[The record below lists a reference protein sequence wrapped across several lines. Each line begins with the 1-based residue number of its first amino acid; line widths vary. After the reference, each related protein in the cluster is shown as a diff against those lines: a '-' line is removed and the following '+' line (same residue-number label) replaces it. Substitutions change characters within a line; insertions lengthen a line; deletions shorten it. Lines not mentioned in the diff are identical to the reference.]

1 MLTKRTFLMAATG
14 LFIGYVAAAQTTAP
28 AAAAGPTPV
37 DLLTWI
43 TWGAAGIVLLMTIL
57 TAGSLTGAGRVRA
70 QALAAT
76 TPPDEADTTP
86 ATDTIPVAATPEVA
100 APVPVA
106 AEPLFTAEPAL
117 V

>member
-14 LFIGYVAAAQTTAP
+14 LFIGYVAAGQTTAP
-28 AAAAGPTPV
+28 AAAAGSTPV

-43 TWGAAGIVLLMTIL
+43 TWGAAGIVLLMTVL
-57 TAGSLTGAGRVRA
+57 TAGSLAGAGRVRA
-70 QALAAT
+70 QALAAATPTAADATPT
-76 TPPDEADTTP
+76 TDTT
-86 ATDTIPVAATPEVA
+86 PVAATPEAA

-106 AEPLFTAEPAL
+106 AESLLTAEPVL